1 MHIQAQHTTTSTVDM
16 YLIQLQSWNIT
27 TPEAIE
33 GAVIISRW
41 NRPVYF
47 SVQRKSTPLVFGAQ
61 LTPACLARLG
71 ARAAFRMCATVA
83 RPRSM
88 LDPITASQII
98 IDEERAPTNKL

>member
-1 MHIQAQHTTTSTVDM
+1 MIDDRVAHSLAKRFQTCLGRGALLCASAGTV
-16 YLIQLQSWNIT
+16 
-27 TPEAIE
+27 
-33 GAVIISRW
+33 
-41 NRPVYF
+41 
-47 SVQRKSTPLVFGAQ
+47 KSFFWVVSQGVFGAQ

-98 IDEERAPTNKL
+98 IGEREIQEIEIQQNIILGN

>member
-1 MHIQAQHTTTSTVDM
+1 LGFYFARKTEQ
-16 YLIQLQSWNIT
+16 
-27 TPEAIE
+27 
-33 GAVIISRW
+33 IISEI
-41 NRPVYF
+41 NC
-47 SVQRKSTPLVFGAQ
+47 SVVGVKSFFWVVSQGVFGAQ

-98 IDEERAPTNKL
+98 IGEREIQEIEIQQNIILGN